1 MITIF
6 CDFWGIFREIF
17 FSQKP
22 ILLSLFQQNYFLFE
36 SKMPIFCEIFLRIKK
51 IRTSVRGQLKMVDFV
66 PAAGSVVWQPPQYQK
81 ISGSNPAGVKVFC
94 DSMHCFGV
102 NSN

>member
-66 PAAGSVVWQPPQYQK
+66 PAAWLSCMAAATVSKDQRLESRRGKS
-81 ISGSNPAGVKVFC
+81 FL
-94 DSMHCFGV
+94 
-102 NSN
+102 